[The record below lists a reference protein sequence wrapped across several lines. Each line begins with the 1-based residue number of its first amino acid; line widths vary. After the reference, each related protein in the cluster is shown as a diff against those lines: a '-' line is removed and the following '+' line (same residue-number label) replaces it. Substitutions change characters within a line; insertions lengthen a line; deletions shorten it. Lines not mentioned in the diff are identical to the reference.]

1 MIKMDGSDFITLG
14 VQYGLKPYWEDDCW
28 YLLLED
34 RKHYI
39 AYCAED
45 DDKKIKFFVCA
56 KDFKYIKDIDSVIA
70 NNIEIIKDDEE
81 FVSSL
86 KKALSLY
93 KKAILQHKIDL
104 NNEELEKIKKDFV

>member
-1 MIKMDGSDFITLG
+1 M
-14 VQYGLKPYWEDDCW
+14 
-28 YLLLED
+28 LLED
-34 RKHYI
+34 KKHYI
-39 AYCAED
+39 AFCAED

-56 KDFKYIKDIDSVIA
+56 KDFKYIEDIDSVVA

-86 KKALSLY
+86 KKALKLY
-93 KKAILQHKIDL
+93 KMAILQHKIDL

>member
-1 MIKMDGSDFITLG
+1 MIKMDGSDFITIG
-14 VQYGLKPYWEDDCW
+14 EQYGLKPYWADDCW

-34 RKHYI
+34 GKHYI

-45 DDKKIKFFVCA
+45 DDKKIKFFACA
-56 KDFKYIKDIDSVIA
+56 KDFKYNENIDSVTA
-70 NNIEIIKDDEE
+70 NNVEIIKDDEE

-86 KKALSLY
+86 KKALKLY

-104 NNEELEKIKKDFV
+104 NNEELEKIKKDFQ

>member
-1 MIKMDGSDFITLG
+1 MIKMDGSDFITIG
-14 VQYGLKPYWEDDCW
+14 EQYGLKPYWEDDCW

-45 DDKKIKFFVCA
+45 DDNKIKFFVCA

-81 FVSSL
+81 FLSSL

-104 NNEELEKIKKDFV
+104 NNKELEKIKKDFQ

>member
-1 MIKMDGSDFITLG
+1 M
-14 VQYGLKPYWEDDCW
+14 
-28 YLLLED
+28 LLED
-34 RKHYI
+34 KKHYI
-39 AYCAED
+39 AFCVED

-56 KDFKYIKDIDSVIA
+56 KDFKYIEDIDSVVA

-86 KKALSLY
+86 KKALKLY

>member
-1 MIKMDGSDFITLG
+1 M
-14 VQYGLKPYWEDDCW
+14 
-28 YLLLED
+28 LLED
-34 RKHYI
+34 KKHYI
-39 AYCAED
+39 AFCVED

-56 KDFKYIKDIDSVIA
+56 KDFKYIEDIDSVVA

-86 KKALSLY
+86 KKALKLY
-93 KKAILQHKIDL
+93 KMAILQHKIDL